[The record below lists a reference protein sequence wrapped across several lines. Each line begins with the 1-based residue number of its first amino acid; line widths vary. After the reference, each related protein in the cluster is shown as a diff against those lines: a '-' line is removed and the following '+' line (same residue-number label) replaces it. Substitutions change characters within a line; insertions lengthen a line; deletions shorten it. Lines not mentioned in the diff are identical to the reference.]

1 MWCVVGTNTM
11 LASSYVHSPNNAAHN
26 NVWLGCVVG
35 VWLVC
40 GWCVW
45 LGGVWLGGVVVP
57 PYIVH
62 KANRFWKHTVEST
75 YVYTKLTLTQAILS
89 KQ

>member
-1 MWCVVGTNTM
+1 MV
-11 LASSYVHSPNNAAHN
+11 S
-26 NVWLGCVVG
+26 

-40 GWCVW
+40 VV
-45 LGGVWLGGVVVP
+45 GGVWLGGVVVP